1 MQKENKNRYAVI
13 DLGSNS
19 FHLWILEYSDGRIH
33 TINRIKDKTRLGR
46 SIDSNLT
53 QKSMNRGWQCLRHF
67 KQFLDEIPTQNIIIY
82 ATAAIRV
89 AHQNIFWS
97 KPPNIK
103 PKIQVISGLKEASL
117 IYDGATRTT
126 DGPSKKL
133 VIDIGGA
140 STEIIKGD
148 KAKIIK

>member
-53 QKSMNRGWQCLRHF
+53 QKSMDRGWQCLRYF
-67 KQFLDEIPTQNIIIY
+67 KQFLDEIPTQNIIIA
-82 ATAAIRV
+82 ATA
-89 AHQNIFWS
+89 
-97 KPPNIK
+97 
-103 PKIQVISGLKEASL
+103 
-117 IYDGATRTT
+117 
-126 DGPSKKL
+126 
-133 VIDIGGA
+133 
-140 STEIIKGD
+140 
-148 KAKIIK
+148 